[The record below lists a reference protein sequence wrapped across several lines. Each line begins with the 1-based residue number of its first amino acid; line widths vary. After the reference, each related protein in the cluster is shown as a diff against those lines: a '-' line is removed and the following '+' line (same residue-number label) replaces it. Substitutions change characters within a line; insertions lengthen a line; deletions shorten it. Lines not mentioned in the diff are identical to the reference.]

1 MGTNLDTLSQLVP
14 YVQGGIF
21 AVLLLTA
28 SVFDIRKRI
37 IPDRVSLAI
46 ALTSFLAFEP
56 MKLFGI
62 LAAVIF
68 YIIAYIFGG
77 MGGGDIKLMAAAG
90 LVLGFTKSMTAIVI
104 GLTVLLVF
112 HAGRVIIQRRCGRTV
127 QNAYP
132 LAPFLS
138 LGCLAAYFIL

>member
-37 IPDRVSLAI
+37 IPDRISLAI

-56 MKLFGI
+56 M
-62 LAAVIF
+62 
-68 YIIAYIFGG
+68 
-77 MGGGDIKLMAAAG
+77 
-90 LVLGFTKSMTAIVI
+90 
-104 GLTVLLVF
+104 
-112 HAGRVIIQRRCGRTV
+112 
-127 QNAYP
+127 
-132 LAPFLS
+132 
-138 LGCLAAYFIL
+138 